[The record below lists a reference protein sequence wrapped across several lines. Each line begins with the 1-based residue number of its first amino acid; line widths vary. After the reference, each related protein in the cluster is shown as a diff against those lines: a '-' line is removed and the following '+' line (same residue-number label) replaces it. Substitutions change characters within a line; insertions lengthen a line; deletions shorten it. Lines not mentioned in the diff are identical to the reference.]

1 MRLLPC
7 EGRGGRATVRRV
19 EPIGKILGQV
29 VRDLGLGKK
38 LNEQRAVVE
47 WAEVVGERV
56 AAHSRAMRVDGGR
69 LLVEVDS
76 SVWAQELSLMKR
88 RILGEM
94 NKRIGKGVIETM
106 HFVLGGT
113 TADGGSSP
121 RSRED

>member
-1 MRLLPC
+1 M
-7 EGRGGRATVRRV
+7 RRV
-19 EPIGKILGQV
+19 EPIAKILRDV

-76 SVWAQELSLMKR
+76 SVWAQELSLMRR
-88 RILGEM
+88 RILRDINE
-94 NKRIGKGVIETM
+94 RIGKGVIETV

-113 TADGGSSP
+113 TAHGASSP

>member
-1 MRLLPC
+1 M
-7 EGRGGRATVRRV
+7 RRV
-19 EPIGKILGQV
+19 EPIAKILRDV

-47 WAEVVGERV
+47 WTEVVGERV
-56 AAHSRAMRVDGGR
+56 AAHSRALRVDGGR

-76 SVWAQELSLMKR
+76 SVWAQELSLMRR
-88 RILGEM
+88 RILRDINE
-94 NKRIGKGVIETM
+94 RIGKGVIETV

-113 TADGGSSP
+113 TSHGASSP

>member
-1 MRLLPC
+1 M
-7 EGRGGRATVRRV
+7 RRV
-19 EPIGKILGQV
+19 EPIAKILRDV

-47 WAEVVGERV
+47 WTEVVGERV
-56 AAHSRAMRVDGGR
+56 AAHSRALRVDGGR

-76 SVWAQELSLMKR
+76 SVWAQELSLMRR
-88 RILGEM
+88 RIVRDINE
-94 NKRIGKGVIETM
+94 RIGKGVIETV

-113 TADGGSSP
+113 TSHGASSP